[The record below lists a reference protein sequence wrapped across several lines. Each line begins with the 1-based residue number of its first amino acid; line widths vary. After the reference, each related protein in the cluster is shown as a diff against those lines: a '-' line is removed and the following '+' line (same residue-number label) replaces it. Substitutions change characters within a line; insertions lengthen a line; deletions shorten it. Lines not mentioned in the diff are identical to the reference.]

1 MALQLRVPLVRWCAS
16 AHGSPYRSSLAR
28 NVIGRSQQHAGLKR
42 CFSSS
47 AGHGTLP
54 VRILRSDVTDI
65 CYHFAVEE
73 YLMSAAKILGPVLY
87 LWRPSKVVTIGRHQ
101 NPWKECKLA
110 QLEEDSVA
118 LVRRRSGG
126 GCVFQDPGC
135 SVFTLIAP
143 SGVFSID
150 RNMNLVLGA
159 LGRCGIKA
167 EKQGR
172 NDITYE
178 GRKISGSAFKHSP
191 DRGVSLHHGTILV
204 DTDLQAL
211 QRYLTPDKRKLQAK
225 GISSVGAR
233 VMNLRE
239 EFSTLDHQ
247 GVCEAFVQEFMQVE
261 GGTGTVVEELD
272 ENSAMAQDPIFRSI
286 REELQSD
293 DWRLGRTPDF
303 SHQLETRIDGVG
315 VFDVRLE
322 VVNGKVKEAVIFSD
336 ALFPEVITQAMS
348 ALTDAEYGRRG
359 LRAALAPLSERFEDE
374 GPRLLVSSFTNWLVE
389 NVDD

>member
-1 MALQLRVPLVRWCAS
+1 M
-16 AHGSPYRSSLAR
+16 
-28 NVIGRSQQHAGLKR
+28 N
-42 CFSSS
+42 
-47 AGHGTLP
+47 
-54 VRILRSDVTDI
+54 
-65 CYHFAVEE
+65 
-73 YLMSAAKILGPVLY
+73 AAKISGPVLY

-110 QLEEDSVA
+110 QLEEDQVA

-135 SVFTLIAP
+135 SVFTFIAP
-143 SGVFSID
+143 SKIFSIE
-150 RNMNLVLGA
+150 RNLDIVLGA
-159 LGRCGIKA
+159 LNRCGVKA
-167 EKQGR
+167 EKKGR
-172 NDITYE
+172 NDLVYE
-178 GRKISGSAFKHSP
+178 GRKMSGSAFKHSP
-191 DRGVSLHHGTILV
+191 DRGVSLHHGTVLV

-239 EFSTLDHQ
+239 EFQTLDHANL
-247 GVCEAFVQEFMQVE
+247 CEAFVQEFREVE
-261 GGTGTVVEELD
+261 GGAGTAVEMLD
-272 ENSAMAQDPIFRSI
+272 ENSSMAQEPAFRSV

-293 DWRLGRTPDF
+293 AWRFGPTPEF

-315 VFDVRLE
+315 VFDVRLQ

-336 ALFPEVITQAMS
+336 ALFPEVISKAMV
-348 ALTDAEYGRRG
+348 ALTNAEYGRRG
-359 LRAALAPLSERFEDE
+359 LRAALEPLSNSFEDE
-374 GPRLLVSSFTNWLVE
+374 GPRMLLAAFIEWLAE

>member
-1 MALQLRVPLVRWCAS
+1 MNS
-16 AHGSPYRSSLAR
+16 
-28 NVIGRSQQHAGLKR
+28 
-42 CFSSS
+42 
-47 AGHGTLP
+47 
-54 VRILRSDVTDI
+54 
-65 CYHFAVEE
+65 
-73 YLMSAAKILGPVLY
+73 AKILGPVLY

-143 SGVFSID
+143 SGVFNIE
-150 RNMNLVLGA
+150 RNLDIVLGA
-159 LGRCGIKA
+159 LGRCGIQA
-167 EKQGR
+167 EKKGR
-172 NDITYE
+172 NDLTYQ

-239 EFSTLDHQ
+239 EFPTLDHQ
-247 GVCEAFVQEFMQVE
+247 GLCEAFVQEFLQVE
-261 GGTGTVVEELD
+261 GSSGTVVEELLD
-272 ENSAMAQDPIFRSI
+272 ESSAMAQDPNFRSI
-286 REELQSD
+286 RKELQSD

-336 ALFPEVITQAMS
+336 ALFPEVITQAMH
-348 ALTDAEYGRRG
+348 ALTDADYGRRG
-359 LRAALAPLSERFEDE
+359 LRTALAPLSERFEDE
-374 GPRLLVSSFTNWLVE
+374 GPRLLLSSFTDWLVE